1 MGRRKFNPRRSLVPV
16 EVISNKSFI
25 DTVCLILPERM
36 PKASFQELRRS
47 LCLEQRSRRRRYV
60 LKKVPTANGYWIYKM
75 FIHQPTENVIKLLES
90 AEKGIRARVLEVH
103 IALDLAT
110 KSFNDATLLQ
120 DFIEERLIIGSWV
133 RKPIE
138 RVFRT
143 AYFNADTRA
152 GSEVVLYSDRKS
164 KLELDDVVPCLHIE
178 WRVIGKRTLEKFGFD
193 DCLNL
198 LTLDHQ
204 KFWQKQLALWVPPS
218 VTKLARAR
226 NKAAGSRRKSS
237 VGNEI
242 NYKTACNVLR
252 GAMSPY
258 GVAAANDIL
267 VLLRKAKSQYNQRPA
282 RLFVKEPTRWM
293 LPERA
298 NAMWDEYGENCQ
310 FISSSG

>member
-1 MGRRKFNPRRSLVPV
+1 MGRRKNNPRRSLVPV

-47 LCLEQRSRRRRYV
+47 LCLEQRSHRRRYV
-60 LKKVPTANGYWIYKM
+60 LKKTPTANGYWIYKM
-75 FIHQPTENVIKLLES
+75 FIHQPTVNAIELLVL
-90 AEKGIRARVLEVH
+90 AEKEIRARVLEVH
-103 IALDLAT
+103 VALDLAT
-110 KSFNDATLLQ
+110 NSFSDATLLQ
-120 DFIEERLIIGSWV
+120 DFMEERLIIGSWV

-178 WRVIGKRTLEKFGFD
+178 WRVIGKRTLEKFEFD
-193 DCLNL
+193 ECLNL
-198 LTLDHQ
+198 LKMDHQ
-204 KFWQKQLALWVPPS
+204 KFWEKQLALWVPPS
-218 VTKLARAR
+218 ITKLARAR
-226 NKAAGSRRKSS
+226 NKAAGSRRKLS
-237 VGNEI
+237 VGDEI
-242 NYKTACNVLR
+242 NYKTVCNVLR
-252 GAMSPY
+252 RAMSPY
-258 GVAAANDIL
+258 GVVAANDVL
-267 VLLRKAKSQYNQRPA
+267 VLLRKAKSQYNRRPA

-298 NAMWDEYGENCQ
+298 NAMWG
-310 FISSSG
+310 